1 MTALRR
7 IDFLAAG
14 LATLPYLVLKLS
26 WLAGATIGMEDEAA
40 VATMGTPRF
49 VVGNAVTAAMELIAI
64 ALAFVLTRPWGHR
77 IPAWLVVTIGGC
89 ATGLLVPILI
99 GLPLGLM
106 LQLVSGAP
114 PTAADDGG
122 LAAWAFA
129 LVYSGFSV
137 LAVALTTLLAL
148 YALQRW
154 RVLLDEPPWRPSG
167 WAAVVGALGLLPFGA
182 AMTMWGAAGPGELGP
197 RGLASLD
204 QRVSL
209 LVTGLLALAVFAA
222 PYVRAPAIGAAH
234 ALWAVLW
241 TGCACAALQGPAHLL
256 LAEGA
261 QIQPAVALLAALATP
276 GATAYGL
283 SILHARRRAVARV
296 STRSSLKTSL
306 HRREEPSA
314 ASYTVRGGRRLS
326 GQARWR
332 AMLVSHV

>member
-7 IDFLAAG
+7 IAFLAAV

-26 WLAGATIGMEDEAA
+26 WLAGATIGLEDEAA

-49 VVGNAVTAAMELIAI
+49 VIGNAVTAAMELIAI
-64 ALAFVLTRPWGHR
+64 ALAFAFTRPWRQR
-77 IPAWLVVTIGGC
+77 IPAWLVVTVGGC

-99 GLPLGLM
+99 GLPLGLLM
-106 LQLVSGAP
+106 QLASGAP

-122 LAAWAFA
+122 LAGWAFA

-154 RVLLDEPPWRPSG
+154 RVLLDEPPGRPSG

-197 RGLASLD
+197 QGLASLD

-209 LVTGLLALAVFAA
+209 LVTGLLALAAFAA
-222 PYVRAPAIGAAH
+222 PYVRASTIGAAH

-283 SILHARRRAVARV
+283 SILRARRRAMA
-296 STRSSLKTSL
+296 L
-306 HRREEPSA
+306 
-314 ASYTVRGGRRLS
+314 RLV
-326 GQARWR
+326 G
-332 AMLVSHV
+332 